1 MATGP
6 IASVVLEYTP
16 VMGDIGNTVTLL
28 LNPSVNGANT
38 QPFYSCEEPNNSY
51 EVVSVQFI
59 AAPPDVSAAN
69 VLVNGVITGTVSGAS
84 TYGPQGMNK
93 GDRIA
98 VQVPNI
104 TSADVGNL
112 IAVAIVGYWQDSK
125 PEPWPI
131 PASGG
136 LGAPPS
142 SAGPATPAPFTRA
155 TTVTGGGPQTV
166 VMTGASIV
174 ALAANA
180 NRLGGYFMAPAGNTD
195 PVYLSFGGAASA
207 ASFTV
212 ELVPGAY
219 YEMPQPVY
227 AGNVNAFGAS
237 GADSLL
243 VTETTP

>member
-6 IASVVLEYTP
+6 IASVLLEYTP
-16 VMGDIGNTVTLL
+16 IDADVGNTVTLL

-51 EVVSVQFI
+51 EVISVQFV

-69 VLVNGVITGTVSGAS
+69 VLVNGLITGTVSGAS

-142 SAGPATPAPFTRA
+142 SAGPTTPAPYTRA
-155 TTVTGGGPQTV
+155 TTVTDGGPQTIT
-166 VMTGASIV
+166 MDGASDEV
-174 ALAANA
+174 VPANA
-180 NRLGGYFMAPAGNTD
+180 TRLGLYLFAPSGNSDPIFVSYEAVATD
-195 PVYLSFGGAASA
+195 TSY
-207 ASFTV
+207 TV

-219 YEMPQPVY
+219 WEMPYPQFTGEIQAIGTMDDV
-227 AGNVNAFGAS
+227 
-237 GADSLL
+237 LL
-243 VTETTP
+243 VTETSP

>member
-6 IASVVLEYTP
+6 IASVLLEYTP
-16 VMGDIGNTVTLL
+16 IDADVGNTVTLL

-51 EVVSVQFI
+51 EVISVQFV

-69 VLVNGVITGTVSGAS
+69 VLVNGLITGTVSGAS

-142 SAGPATPAPFTRA
+142 SAGPSTPVPYTRA

-166 VMTGASIV
+166 TMDGASDEV
-174 ALAANA
+174 APANATRLGLYLAAPTTNS
-180 NRLGGYFMAPAGNTD
+180 D
-195 PVYLSFGGAASA
+195 PIYVAYEAAATATSY
-207 ASFTV
+207 TV

-219 YEMPQPVY
+219 YEMPYPQYTGEIQAIGTALDV
-227 AGNVNAFGAS
+227 
-237 GADSLL
+237 LL
-243 VTETTP
+243 ATETSP